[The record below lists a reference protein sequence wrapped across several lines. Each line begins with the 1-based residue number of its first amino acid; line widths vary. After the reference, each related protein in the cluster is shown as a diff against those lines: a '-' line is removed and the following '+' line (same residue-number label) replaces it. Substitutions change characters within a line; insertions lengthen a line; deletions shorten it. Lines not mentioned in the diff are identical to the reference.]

1 MNSTIVSPYPQTP
14 SRTYLRRST
23 STIGSFATALSY
35 LTPTDDDISLRR
47 SSSSDIPTVPAPDHS
62 LTAPPSS
69 PPSETDTDT
78 QGVDSF
84 ILMAFNADDIE
95 YGPKTLDDF
104 LRGDNPVQR
113 AINFYRYVQMKKFP
127 LCLSVVKATLSMA
140 LYGYAMIWFVELRDV
155 WRKLDLD
162 DHESREGWFVWLYL
176 INAFFFI
183 VTLYRF
189 IRAISRLHGAPYEKH
204 TFLDVGEAFDPFIPG
219 RTNVYI
225 YFIFSSAAV
234 IAHVSSSIGIAL
246 WVKDWMAG
254 GPATTNPHRDIIF
267 TSVMAPDG
275 TRRPVAIPVRLFL
288 TTLTTTFCLCTN
300 STSFIIHTTVMATTF
315 TQPTR
320 RIIMGIIY
328 TTTMPTA
335 FAQPMMYTIMNTT
348 TLTFGKAFLVDE
360 LGRFLYLRT
369 FR

>member
-14 SRTYLRRST
+14 SRTYLRHST

-69 PPSETDTDT
+69 SPPERDTDT
-78 QGVDSF
+78 QGADSF

-204 TFLDVGEAFDPFIPG
+204 TFLD
-219 RTNVYI
+219 
-225 YFIFSSAAV
+225 
-234 IAHVSSSIGIAL
+234 
-246 WVKDWMAG
+246 
-254 GPATTNPHRDIIF
+254 F

-275 TRRPVAIPVRLFL
+275 TKRPVAIPVRLFL

-328 TTTMPTA
+328 TRTMPTA

-348 TLTFGKAFLVDE
+348 TLTFGKAFLVAE

-369 FR
+369 FRNNVPDRARKEDSCVVRVRELEKYD

>member
-1 MNSTIVSPYPQTP
+1 MNSTMVSPYPQTP

-35 LTPTDDDISLRR
+35 LTPTEDDISLRR

-62 LTAPPSS
+62 LTSPPSC

-78 QGVDSF
+78 QGVISF

-113 AINFYRYVQMKKFP
+113 AINFYRYVQMKKFS
-127 LCLSVVKATLSMA
+127 LCLSVIKATLSMA

-155 WRKLDLD
+155 WRKLDLE
-162 DHESREGWFVWLYL
+162 DHESREGWFVWLHL

-183 VTLYRF
+183 VTVYRF

-204 TFLDVGEAFDPFIPG
+204 TFLD
-219 RTNVYI
+219 
-225 YFIFSSAAV
+225 
-234 IAHVSSSIGIAL
+234 
-246 WVKDWMAG
+246 
-254 GPATTNPHRDIIF
+254 F
-267 TSVMAPDG
+267 TFVMAPDG
-275 TRRPVAIPVRLFL
+275 TKRPVAIPARLFL
-288 TTLTTTFCLCTN
+288 TTLTTTFCPCTN
-300 STSFIIHTTVMATTF
+300 STIFIIHTTVMATTF

-320 RIIMGIIY
+320 RIIMDIIY

-335 FAQPMMYTIMNTT
+335 SVQPTMYTIMNTT
-348 TLTFGKAFLVDE
+348 TLTYGKAFLVVE
-360 LGRFLYLRT
+360 LSRFLYLPT
-369 FR
+369 FRNNAPDRTRKEDSSAVRGSYKCTIK